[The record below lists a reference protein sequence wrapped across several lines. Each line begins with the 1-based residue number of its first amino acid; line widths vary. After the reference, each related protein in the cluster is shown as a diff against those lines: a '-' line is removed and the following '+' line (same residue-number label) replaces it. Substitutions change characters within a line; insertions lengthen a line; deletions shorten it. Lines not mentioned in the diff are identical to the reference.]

1 MVALVAVIA
10 LFTVACKPVP
20 SLGED
25 VTSPVGVLD
34 SVTAG
39 SGEVH
44 VTGWAAEW
52 TRFVDASGVTGF
64 NGTQTAAKPT
74 AIMVMIN
81 GQWVLQA
88 FPADQPRPD
97 VRQAFIDARLW
108 SYLFERPGADYGF
121 DLTVPAPPGEVS
133 VCVSAVN
140 QWAALPSAEGAV
152 GDNVLL
158 GCRTVTVS

>member
-10 LFTVACKPVP
+10 LFTLACKPVP

-25 VTSPVGVLD
+25 LASPVGVLD

-39 SGEVH
+39 TGEVR

-52 TRFVDASGVTGF
+52 TRFV
-64 NGTQTAAKPT
+64 NETQTAPKPT

-97 VRQAFIDARLW
+97 VRQAIIAANLW
-108 SYLFERPGADYGF
+108 GYLFERPGAGYGF
-121 DLTVPAPPGEVS
+121 DVTVPAPPGEVS

-140 QWAALPSAEGAV
+140 QWAALPFPLGAL

-158 GCRTVTVS
+158 GCRTVTVT